1 LETATLLLLFCG
13 IGLILALAWTLYR
26 INTHKRRISGLESDA
41 RSIGAMHGEVTKED
55 SAPATA
61 PPTLPDSEL
70 LLVMYRNRDRPWR
83 GAVATKLEKGSKAV
97 IVSTVPPGEIRE
109 FYGGRTRFIWL
120 DRSTAHDLE
129 KDAVVVNP
137 TNLSG
142 ILDEIS
148 NFLKLG
154 SVGGVIVFEGFE
166 DLVNQN
172 DISRVLKFLNMLRQ
186 LCRDRSLSAV
196 VPFPYKAVTQRI
208 RNQLTEGF
216 ESVVIG

>member
-1 LETATLLLLFCG
+1 LDTATLLLLFCG

-26 INTHKRRISGLESDA
+26 VNTHKRRLKDLESDA
-41 RSIGAMHGEVTKED
+41 AGIGRMHEAVSGEGPGV
-55 SAPATA
+55 
-61 PPTLPDSEL
+61 PTSPQSLPDSEL

-83 GAVATKLEKGSKAV
+83 AAAGGRLKDGSKAV
-97 IVSTVPPGEIRE
+97 VISTVPPSDIRE
-109 FYGGRTRFIWL
+109 FYEGRTRFIWL
-120 DRSTAHDLE
+120 DRSTAHDLK
-129 KDAVVVNP
+129 KDEVVINP

-148 NFLKLG
+148 GFLKLG
-154 SVGGVIVFEGFE
+154 SGGSVVVFEGFE
-166 DLVNQN
+166 DVVHQN
-172 DISRVLKFLNMLRQ
+172 EVERVLKFLNMLRQ

-196 VPFPYKAVTQRI
+196 VPFPYKAVTQRV